1 MLNMP
6 KYALV
11 KNLPNCA
18 FASNCIM
25 SLMFCSEHDV
35 IGGGSFSNEKTKN
48 EKGEVLMH
56 NKFVDVV
63 PTCLIGMKFVRAP

>member
-1 MLNMP
+1 
-6 KYALV
+6 
-11 KNLPNCA
+11 
-18 FASNCIM
+18 M

-35 IGGGSFSNEKTKN
+35 IGEGSSPMKKKKEN

-63 PTCLIGMKFVRAP
+63 PTCLIGMKFVRAS

>member
-1 MLNMP
+1 
-6 KYALV
+6 
-11 KNLPNCA
+11 
-18 FASNCIM
+18 M

-35 IGGGSFSNEKTKN
+35 IGKGSFSNEKKN

-63 PTCLIGMKFVRAP
+63 PTCLIGMKFVRAS